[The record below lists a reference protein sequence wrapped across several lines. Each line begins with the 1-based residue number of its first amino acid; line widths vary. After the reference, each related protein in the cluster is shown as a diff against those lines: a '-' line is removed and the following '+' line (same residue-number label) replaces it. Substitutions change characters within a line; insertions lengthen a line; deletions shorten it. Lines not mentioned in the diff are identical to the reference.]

1 MYTVFLGFLPPGGLV
16 PFHNRFKDLFTFN
29 CVSVCLVLKP
39 EEARGVRFPGAVCIS
54 GGEPPDVGSGLL

>member
-1 MYTVFLGFLPPGGLV
+1 MTLVCPCGYVPVCTRVPVLSSTGGLV

-39 EEARGVRFPGAVCIS
+39 EEARGAQLPGAVCQWW
-54 GGEPPDVGSGLL
+54 